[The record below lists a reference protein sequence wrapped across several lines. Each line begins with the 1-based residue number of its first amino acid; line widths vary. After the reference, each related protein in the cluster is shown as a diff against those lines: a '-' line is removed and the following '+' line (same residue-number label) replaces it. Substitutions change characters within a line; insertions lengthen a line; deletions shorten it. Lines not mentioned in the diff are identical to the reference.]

1 MIIALDYDD
10 CYTRDTT
17 FWGNFVMHAER
28 FAHHKV
34 ICVTARDVNHPIT
47 DPAFRL
53 AVSDIV
59 YAGRQPKR
67 TAAEA
72 AGYKVDVWIDDMPE
86 MVGTWNFDT
95 DRALKGTG
103 FPL

>member
-10 CYTRDTT
+10 CYTRDPQL
-17 FWGNFVMHAER
+17 WEAFVSLAYARGHR
-28 FAHHKV
+28 V
-34 ICVTARDVNHPIT
+34 ICVTARDLNNQIPSF
-47 DPAFRL
+47 PGGE
-53 AVSDIV
+53 IV

-67 TAAEA
+67 AAAEA
-72 AGYKVDVWIDDMPE
+72 AGYKVDIWIDDMPE